1 MSSSPPPG
9 ASRPS
14 RCRNSLIAVRPLAS
28 TASRASRASS
38 GELSSTLRAAPA
50 CTTITLTLWVT
61 TSCSSPAIRARSAS
75 TARRVCASC
84 SASAR
89 SSRWAESPARF
100 RHPRIPTATAAV
112 GANISSAVNRAGTC
126 GVVSGNAA
134 VAMTAAVPTASS
146 AAQRNRL

>member
-1 MSSSPPPG
+1 M
-9 ASRPS
+9 
-14 RCRNSLIAVRPLAS
+14 
-28 TASRASRASS
+28 
-38 GELSSTLRAAPA
+38 
-50 CTTITLTLWVT
+50 WVT
-61 TSCSSPAIRARSAS
+61 TSCSSPAILARSAS

-89 SSRWAESPARF
+89 SSRSAESPARF

-112 GANISSAVNRAGTC
+112 GASTSKAVNRAGTC

-134 VAMTAAVPTASS
+134 VAMTAPVPTASS